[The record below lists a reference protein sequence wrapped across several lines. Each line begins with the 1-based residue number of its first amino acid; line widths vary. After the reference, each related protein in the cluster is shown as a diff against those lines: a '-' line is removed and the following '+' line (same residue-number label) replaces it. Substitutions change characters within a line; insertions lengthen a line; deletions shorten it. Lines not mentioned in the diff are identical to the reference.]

1 MAPRSNSEVPI
12 KPQHQAS
19 PPDKKAHPS
28 DVLYRTSEGWMYGAQ
43 GSTKVVEYYQ
53 PLRPFSPTSRPE
65 KTE

>member
-1 MAPRSNSEVPI
+1 MAPRSNSEAPHPSPSPPI
-12 KPQHQAS
+12 KS
-19 PPDKKAHPS
+19 HPS

-43 GSTKVVEYYQ
+43 GSAKAVEDYQ